1 MPSFKKFSWV
11 ELTSNSCGK
20 TSPALTSA
28 FFQIIPTGCIGFI
41 IACLREHSELAI
53 HSVAVITVGASLMG
67 IRRFTKDKDIKDEKD
82 SADTP
87 TV

>member
-20 TSPALTSA
+20 TSPALTAA
-28 FFQIIPTGCIGFI
+28 FYMIIPTGCIGFL
-41 IACLREHSELAI
+41 ASVFLKHSELAI
-53 HSVAVITVGASLMG
+53 HSVAVITIGAGLLG

-82 SADTP
+82 TTDTP
-87 TV
+87 AV